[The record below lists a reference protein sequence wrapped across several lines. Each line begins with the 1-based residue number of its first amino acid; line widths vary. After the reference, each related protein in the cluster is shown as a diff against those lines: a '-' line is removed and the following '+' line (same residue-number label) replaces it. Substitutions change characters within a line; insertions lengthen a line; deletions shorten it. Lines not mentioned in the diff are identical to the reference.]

1 MTQDRADELADAI
14 KFVAEN
20 RMPETESYDASVR
33 KDIRVSRI
41 PGTTNVQI
49 DMLYYNLVGHG
60 KDSDMMSVNFAAC
73 LQQIEN
79 ASAEHEASAL
89 RLIKQIVKAAM
100 LGMEAP
106 DV

>member
-1 MTQDRADELADAI
+1 MTQDRADELAEAI

-20 RMPETESYDASVR
+20 RMPETESYDVSVK

-41 PGTTNVQI
+41 PGTKNIQI
-49 DMLYYNLVGHG
+49 DMLYYNLVGYG
-60 KDSDMMSVNFAAC
+60 KDSDTMSVNFAAC

-79 ASAEHEASAL
+79 TSAEHEASAFE
-89 RLIKQIVKAAM
+89 LIEQIVKASM
-100 LGMEAP
+100 DGMEAP